1 MQVAQGSV
9 WKREEERVDIHR
21 AIHLRRT
28 VHRYDDQR
36 DVSPAH
42 MDRAF
47 EAAVMAPNHLM
58 TWPWRFHRVG
68 PVGREVLA
76 EVYVRLKTAGKDAT
90 PKATQR
96 LRAKML
102 DAPELVVV
110 SQRLAGDP
118 LREREDYAACA
129 AAIQNFM
136 LSLAGDGVGSKWST
150 SGVIHDEETYALLQI
165 DPDEQTILG
174 LVWAGYPQGELSV
187 PERPPWDQFVR
198 RVE

>member
-1 MQVAQGSV
+1 
-9 WKREEERVDIHR
+9 
-21 AIHLRRT
+21 
-28 VHRYDDQR
+28 
-36 DVSPAH
+36 

-76 EVYVRLKTAGKDAT
+76 DVYVRLKMVGKNAT
-90 PKATQR
+90 PKANQR

-110 SQRLAGDP
+110 SQSLAGEPVRD
-118 LREREDYAACA
+118 REDYAACA

-150 SGVIHDEETYALLQI
+150 SGVIHDEATYALLKI
-165 DPDEQTILG
+165 DPNEQTILG
-174 LVWAGYPQGELSV
+174 LVWAGYPHGDLSV
-187 PERPPWDQFVR
+187 PERPSWDQFVR
-198 RVE
+198 QVE